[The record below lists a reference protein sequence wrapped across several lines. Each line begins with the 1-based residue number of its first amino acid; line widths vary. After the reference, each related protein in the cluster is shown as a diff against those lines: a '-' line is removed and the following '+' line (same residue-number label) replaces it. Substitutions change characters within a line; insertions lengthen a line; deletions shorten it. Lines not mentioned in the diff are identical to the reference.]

1 MKKMK
6 ELYFFSKIFDK
17 EFSNKIIDEP
27 NKYFREKYN
36 IEDKN
41 KFTKNSYI
49 DLYMKNGGI
58 NEKIVFEF
66 ITILLIMGI
75 VHMPRLVNYWSN
87 DPILNINYIP
97 NIMSKNCFKM
107 IASALHLSIDEEK
120 PLDYEYD
127 LSNEKKDEVDGE
139 RNDILNDPREK
150 INSFLILYKIVKNT
164 IY

>member
-1 MKKMK
+1 MWKYNNSLNFISFLPKSNFGK
-6 ELYFFSKIFDK
+6 AENTFDDIDSGNEELYFFPKIFDK
-17 EFSNKIIDEP
+17 EISNKIIVKS

-66 ITILLIMGI
+66 IAILLIMGI

-87 DPILNINYIP
+87 DHILNTVI
-97 NIMSKNCFKM
+97 F
-107 IASALHLSIDEEK
+107 
-120 PLDYEYD
+120 
-127 LSNEKKDEVDGE
+127 
-139 RNDILNDPREK
+139 
-150 INSFLILYKIVKNT
+150 
-164 IY
+164 